1 MQRQFVDET
10 IHDISYQNG
19 ELQVLTD
26 QNAYYY
32 SESGKEKAVVSFVDE
47 PLRMFC
53 YRGEKISALILGDY
67 REFKS
72 VKLSLL
78 GASGQES
85 GTVSLQSQVDAIDVS
100 GSRTALL
107 CGNRIEIYNAKG
119 ELIQEIA
126 PDTKVLFLALN
137 NGFVYYVTPEAVCQE
152 ALS

>member
-1 MQRQFVDET
+1 MCIRDRQYVDET

-32 SESGKEKAVVSFVDE
+32 SESGKEKAVISFQEE

-53 YRGEKISALILGDY
+53 SKGEKISALVLGDY

-78 GASGQES
+78 GASGEAE
-85 GTVSLQSQVDAIDVS
+85 GAVSLQFSVDDIDAVS
-100 GSRTALL
+100 YTHLGGWEPSAMCCMQNLM
-107 CGNRIEIYNAKG
+107 G
-119 ELIQEIA
+119 
-126 PDTKVLFLALN
+126 
-137 NGFVYYVTPEAVCQE
+137 
-152 ALS
+152 